1 MPRPWPAAAPRLPEG
16 HARLTAESP
25 VRILTRYILRE
36 VLALAAIGVTLFTF
50 VIFMPNVGR
59 ILELAVRNSA
69 PLSSLAQLVLLTL
82 PGVLAW
88 TIPMGV
94 LVGILI
100 ALSRLAADS
109 EVTAM
114 RASGIGAG
122 LFLRVIVMFAAAAWL
137 LALVNTLWIAPRS
150 AAAFAGLQEQLKNT
164 QAPFEVQPRVFYEDF
179 KNYVLYV
186 QDTEVASDAVVWKR
200 VFIADLT
207 TPSAP
212 KLTLAEQGVVVNESP
227 TTLRLEL
234 SNGWQHEVDPRAP
247 KQYAVSRLG
256 KSTLHIDL
264 PESAAPAPG
273 SLSYS
278 QMSNRQLLDRA
289 RTGTPAQS
297 NWSWVELHRR
307 LALPTSC
314 LVLALVGIPL
324 GLSAHKGGKSTGFV
338 LTFLLVFVYYFLWL
352 TGISLGRQGQVPPG
366 LSMWMANVIFLTGGL
381 LLYRR
386 VNRMP
391 IEVGSFRGVFA
402 WMRQHILHRAEK
414 AAGGFE
420 RATSPRRVF
429 GGGFPQILDEYVL
442 RDFATYFGLVLSTF
456 ALLTL
461 LFTLFELL
469 SDIIR
474 NRVPLVTVGE
484 YLLNFLPSVLY
495 VMTPLSVLIAV
506 LVTFGMME
514 KANEI
519 TAMKANGIS
528 LYRIIAPVLAV
539 GLALAVGLFFFE
551 QYYLPGANKRQDA
564 LWSAMKGKPPQTYLR
579 ADRKW
584 IFGQQSSIFYYEFFD
599 PDRNQF
605 GRLAVFQ
612 FDPQTLAIT
621 RRIYA
626 NSVRWDD
633 NLQGWIFAQGW
644 DRTFRGPAI
653 ESYEKF
659 DVRTFPD
666 ITEPPSYFKKEV
678 KQSSEMNYAELSG
691 YIDDLRQSGFDVVRL
706 RVQLHKKLAY
716 PLITFVMAVLAIPF
730 SLSAGRRGAI
740 AGVATAIGIAAIYW
754 VASGLFESLGNVGV
768 LPPPLAAWSPDLLFA
783 LLGGYFIFRL
793 PT

>member
-1 MPRPWPAAAPRLPEG
+1 M
-16 HARLTAESP
+16 
-25 VRILTRYILRE
+25 RILTRYILRE
-36 VLALAAIGVTLFTF
+36 VLAHAAIGVTLFTF
-50 VIFMPNVGR
+50 VIFMRDVGR

-69 PLSSLAQLVLLTL
+69 PLPSLGELILLSL
-82 PGVLAW
+82 PSALTV

-100 ALSRLAADS
+100 GLSRLAADS

-122 LFLRVIVMFAAAAWL
+122 LFLRVIAMFAVAAWV
-137 LALVNTLWIAPRS
+137 LALVNNLWIAPRS
-150 AAAFAGLQEQLKNT
+150 AAALGNLQSELKTT
-164 QAPFEVQPRVFYEDF
+164 QASYEVQPRVFYEDF

-186 QDTEVASDAVVWKR
+186 QDTEVASDAAVWKR
-200 VFIADLT
+200 VFLADLS

-212 KLTLAEQGVVVNESP
+212 KLTLAEEGVVVNESP

-234 SNGWQHEVDPRAP
+234 ANGWQHEVDPRAP
-247 KQYAVSRLG
+247 QNYTVTKLG

-264 PESAAPAPG
+264 PENAAQTAG
-273 SLSYS
+273 SLSYGE
-278 QMSNRQLLDRA
+278 MSNRQLLERA
-289 RTGTPAQS
+289 STGTRAQA

-338 LTFLLVFVYYFLWL
+338 LTVLLVFVYYFLTL
-352 TGISLGRQGQVPPG
+352 SGVSLGRQGQVPPG
-366 LSMWMANVIFLTGGL
+366 ISMWMANAVFLAGGL
-381 LLYRR
+381 LLYWR

-391 IEVGSFRGVFA
+391 IELGSVRELYTWA
-402 WMRQHILHRAEK
+402 RKRILHRAQR
-414 AAGGFE
+414 AGE
-420 RATSPRRVF
+420 RERRRSPRRVY
-429 GGGFPQILDEYVL
+429 GAGFPQILDEYVL

-456 ALLTL
+456 VLLTL

-469 SDIIR
+469 GDIVR

-484 YLLNFLPSVLY
+484 YLLNRLPSILY
-495 VMTPLSVLIAV
+495 MMTPLSVLIAV

-519 TAMKANGIS
+519 TAMKATGIS
-528 LYRIIAPVLAV
+528 LYRIVAPVLAV
-539 GLALAVGLFFFE
+539 GMALAVGLFFFE
-551 QYYLPGANKRQDA
+551 QFYLPKANKRQDA
-564 LWSAMKGKPPQTYLR
+564 LWNAMKGKPPQTYLR

-584 IFGQQSSIFYYEFFD
+584 IFGQQSTIFYYEFFD
-599 PDRNQF
+599 PDHNQF
-605 GRLAVFQ
+605 GRLAIFQ

-626 NSVRWDD
+626 NSVRWDES
-633 NLQGWIFAQGW
+633 LQGWIFAQGW
-644 DRTFRGPAI
+644 ERSFRGPAI
-653 ESYEKF
+653 ERYEKF
-659 DVRTFPD
+659 DVRTFPE
-666 ITEPPSYFKKEV
+666 IQEPPSYFKKEV
-678 KQSSEMNYAELSG
+678 KQSQEMNYAELSG
-691 YIDDLRQSGFDVVRL
+691 YIDDLKQSGFDVVRL

-716 PLITFVMAVLAIPF
+716 PLITLVMAVLAIPF
-730 SLSAGRRGAI
+730 SLAAGQRGAI
-740 AGVATAIGIAAIYW
+740 AGVAMAIGIAILYW
-754 VASGLFESLGNVGV
+754 VTSNFFEQLGNVGF
-768 LPPPLAAWSPDLLFA
+768 LPAVLAAWSPDLLFA
-783 LLGGYFIFRL
+783 LIGGYLIFRL

>member
-1 MPRPWPAAAPRLPEG
+1 
-16 HARLTAESP
+16 

-36 VLALAAIGVTLFTF
+36 VLSWAAVGVTLFTF
-50 VIFMPNVGR
+50 VFFMPTVGR
-59 ILELAVRNSA
+59 ILEVAVRHSA
-69 PLSSLAQLVLLTL
+69 PLASLAELTLLTL
-82 PGVLAW
+82 PGFLVW

-109 EVTAM
+109 EVTAL

-122 LFLRVIVMFAAAAWL
+122 LFLRVVAMFAAAAWM
-137 LALVNTLWIAPRS
+137 LALVNALWIAPRS
-150 AAAFAGLQEQLKNT
+150 AAAFSGLQDELKTT

-186 QDTEVASDAVVWKR
+186 QDTAVASDGVVWKR
-200 VFIADLT
+200 VFLADLT

-212 KLTLAEQGVVVNESP
+212 KLTLAEEGVVVNESP

-234 SNGWQHEVDPRAP
+234 ANGWQHEVDSRTPA
-247 KQYAVSRLG
+247 QYAVSKLDR
-256 KSTLHIDL
+256 STLHIDL
-264 PESAAPAPG
+264 PESATQSPG
-273 SLSYS
+273 SLSYGE
-278 QMSNRQLLDRA
+278 MSNRQLLDRA
-289 RTGTPAQS
+289 RTGTPAQA
-297 NWSWVELHRR
+297 NWSWVELNRR
-307 LALPTSC
+307 LALPTAC

-338 LTFLLVFVYYFLWL
+338 LTFILVFAYYFLWL
-352 TGISLGRQGQVPPG
+352 TGVSLGRQGRLAPG
-366 LSMWMANVIFLTGGL
+366 ISMWMANAVFLVGGV

-386 VNRMP
+386 VNRRP
-391 IEVGSFRGVFA
+391 IEFGSFRGVLP
-402 WMRQHILHRAEK
+402 WLRQRVLHRAEK
-414 AAGGFE
+414 AQGLE
-420 RATSPRRVF
+420 RAASPRRVF
-429 GGGFPQILDEYVL
+429 GAGFPQILDEYVL
-442 RDFATYFGLVLSTF
+442 RDFAAYFGLVLSTF
-456 ALLTL
+456 VLLTL
-461 LFTLFELL
+461 VFTFFELL
-469 SDIIR
+469 GDIIR

-506 LVTFGMME
+506 LVTFGLME

-519 TAMKANGIS
+519 TAMKATGIS
-528 LYRIIAPVLAV
+528 LYRIIVPVLAV

-551 QYYLPGANKRQDA
+551 REVLPGANKRQDA
-564 LWSAMKGKPPQTYLR
+564 LWSTMKGKPAQTYLR

-584 IFGQQSSIFYYEFFD
+584 IFGQQSTIFYYEFFD

-605 GRLAVFQ
+605 GRLAIFQ
-612 FDPQTLAIT
+612 FDPETLSIT

-626 NSVRWDD
+626 TRVRWDD
-633 NLQGWIFAQGW
+633 NLQGWIFSQGW
-644 DRTFRGPAI
+644 ERTFRGPAI
-653 ESYEKF
+653 EKYEKF

-666 ITEPPSYFKKEV
+666 IQEPPSYFKKEV
-678 KQSSEMNYAELSG
+678 KQSSEMNFEELSG
-691 YIDDLRQSGFDVVRL
+691 YIDDLKQSGFDVVRL

-730 SLSAGRRGAI
+730 ALSAGRRGAI
-740 AGVATAIGIAAIYW
+740 AGVAMAIGIAVVYW
-754 VASGLFESLGNVGV
+754 VASGFFESLGNVGA
-768 LPPPLAAWSPDLLFA
+768 LPPALAAWSPDLLFA
-783 LLGGYFIFRL
+783 LIGGYLIFRL

>member
-1 MPRPWPAAAPRLPEG
+1 M
-16 HARLTAESP
+16 
-25 VRILTRYILRE
+25 RILTRYILRE
-36 VLALAAIGVTLFTF
+36 VLAHAAIGVTLFTF
-50 VIFMPNVGR
+50 VIFMRDVAR

-69 PLSSLAQLVLLTL
+69 PLSRLGELILLSLPSALT
-82 PGVLAW
+82 V

-100 ALSRLAADS
+100 GLSRMAADS

-122 LFLRVIVMFAAAAWL
+122 LFLRVIAIFAVAAWL
-137 LALVNTLWIAPRS
+137 LALVNNLWIAPRS
-150 AAAFAGLQEQLKNT
+150 VAALGNLQDELKTT
-164 QAPFEVQPRVFYEDF
+164 QASYEVQPRVFYEDF
-179 KNYVLYV
+179 QNYVLYV
-186 QDTEVASDAVVWKR
+186 QDTEVASDAAVWKR
-200 VFIADLT
+200 VFLADLT
-207 TPSAP
+207 NPSAP
-212 KLTLAEQGVVVNESP
+212 KLTLAEEGVVVNESP
-227 TTLRLEL
+227 TALRLEL
-234 SNGWQHEVDPRAP
+234 INGWQHEVDPRAP
-247 KQYAVSRLG
+247 EHYTVSRLG

-264 PESAAPAPG
+264 PESAGAQTPG
-273 SLSYS
+273 SLSYAE
-278 QMSNRQLLDRA
+278 MSNRQLLERA
-289 RTGTPAQS
+289 RTGTKAQA

-338 LTFLLVFVYYFLWL
+338 LTVLLVFVYYFLTL
-352 TGISLGRQGQVPPG
+352 SGVSLGRQGQLPPG
-366 LSMWMANVIFLTGGL
+366 LSMWMANAVFLAGGL
-381 LLYRR
+381 LLYWR

-391 IEVGSFRGVFA
+391 IEIGSFRGLFTWA
-402 WMRQHILHRAEK
+402 RQRLLRRAER
-414 AAGGFE
+414 AGARE
-420 RATSPRRVF
+420 RRRSPRRVY

-442 RDFATYFGLVLSTF
+442 RGFATYFGLVLSTF
-456 ALLTL
+456 VLLTL
-461 LFTLFELL
+461 VFTFFELL
-469 SDIIR
+469 GDIVR

-484 YLLNFLPSVLY
+484 YLLNFMPSVLY

-506 LVTFGMME
+506 LVTFGLME

-519 TAMKANGIS
+519 TAMKATGIS
-528 LYRIIAPVLAV
+528 LYRIVVPVLGV
-539 GLALAVGLFFFE
+539 GMMLAVGLFFFE
-551 QYYLPGANKRQDA
+551 QFYLPGANKRQDA

-584 IFGQQSSIFYYEFFD
+584 IFGQQSTIFYYEFFD

-605 GRLAVFQ
+605 GRLAIFQ

-626 NSVRWDD
+626 NRVRWDE

-644 DRTFRGPAI
+644 ERSFRGPAI
-653 ESYEKF
+653 ASYEKF

-691 YIDDLRQSGFDVVRL
+691 YIDDLKQSGFDVVRL

-730 SLSAGRRGAI
+730 ALAAGHRGAI
-740 AGVATAIGIAAIYW
+740 AGVAMAIGIAILYW
-754 VASGLFESLGNVGV
+754 VASGFFEALGNIGL
-768 LPPPLAAWSPDLLFA
+768 LPAALAAWSPDLLFA
-783 LLGGYFIFRL
+783 LIGGYLIFRL

>member
-1 MPRPWPAAAPRLPEG
+1 M
-16 HARLTAESP
+16 
-25 VRILTRYILRE
+25 RILTRYILRE
-36 VLALAAIGVTLFTF
+36 VLSLAAIGVTLFTF
-50 VIFMPNVGR
+50 VTFMVMRHPGIPGQTLVGWAM
-59 ILELAVRNSA
+59 EAGARNSA
-69 PLSSLAQLVLLTL
+69 PLSALAEVFLLALPLALQFSLPMAVLL
-82 PGVLAW
+82 
-88 TIPMGV
+88 
-94 LVGILI
+94 GILI
-100 ALSRLAADS
+100 GLSRMAADS

-122 LFLRVIVMFAAAAWL
+122 LFLRVIAIFAVAAWL
-137 LALVNTLWIAPRS
+137 LALVNNLWIAPRS
-150 AAAFAGLQEQLKNT
+150 VAALGNLQDELKTT
-164 QAPFEVQPRVFYEDF
+164 QASYEVQPRVFYEDF

-186 QDTEVASDAVVWKR
+186 QDTEVASNAAVWKR
-200 VFIADLT
+200 VFLADLS

-212 KLTLAEQGVVVNESP
+212 KLTLAEEGVVVNESP
-227 TTLRLEL
+227 TALRLEL
-234 SNGWQHEVDPRAP
+234 ANGWQHEVDPRSP
-247 KQYAVSRLG
+247 EHYTISRLG

-264 PESAAPAPG
+264 PESAGAQSPG
-273 SLSYS
+273 SLSYAE
-278 QMSNRQLLDRA
+278 MSNRQLLERA
-289 RTGTPAQS
+289 GTGTKAQA

-307 LALPTSC
+307 LAFPTSC

-338 LTFLLVFVYYFLWL
+338 LTVLLVFVYYFLSL
-352 TGISLGRQGQVPPG
+352 SGVSLGRQGQLPPG
-366 LSMWMANVIFLTGGL
+366 ISMWMANAVFLAGGL
-381 LLYRR
+381 LLYWR

-391 IEVGSFRGVFA
+391 IEIGSFRGLFTWA
-402 WMRQHILHRAEK
+402 RQRILRRAER
-414 AAGGFE
+414 AAGALE
-420 RATSPRRVF
+420 RRRSPRRLY

-442 RDFATYFGLVLSTF
+442 RGFATYFGLVLSTF
-456 ALLTL
+456 VLLTL
-461 LFTLFELL
+461 VFTFFELL
-469 SDIIR
+469 GDIVR

-506 LVTFGMME
+506 LVTFGLME

-519 TAMKANGIS
+519 TAMKATGIS
-528 LYRIIAPVLAV
+528 LYRIVVPVLAV
-539 GLALAVGLFFFE
+539 GMMLAVGLFFFE
-551 QYYLPGANKRQDA
+551 QFYLPGANKRQDA

-584 IFGQQSSIFYYEFFD
+584 IFGQQSTIFYYEFFD

-605 GRLAVFQ
+605 GRLAIFQ
-612 FDPQTLAIT
+612 FDPQTLAIN

-626 NSVRWDD
+626 NSVRWDE

-644 DRTFRGPAI
+644 ERGFRGPAI
-653 ESYEKF
+653 ASYEKF

-691 YIDDLRQSGFDVVRL
+691 YIDDLKQSGFDVVRL

-730 SLSAGRRGAI
+730 ALAAGHRGAI
-740 AGVATAIGIAAIYW
+740 AGVAMAIGIAILYW
-754 VASGLFESLGNVGV
+754 VASGFFEALGNIGL
-768 LPPPLAAWSPDLLFA
+768 LPAALAAWSPDLLFA
-783 LLGGYFIFRL
+783 LIGGYLIFRL

>member
-1 MPRPWPAAAPRLPEG
+1 M
-16 HARLTAESP
+16 
-25 VRILTRYILRE
+25 RILTRYILRE
-36 VLALAAIGVTLFTF
+36 VLSHAAIGVTLFTF
-50 VIFMPNVGR
+50 VIFMRDVGR

-69 PLSSLAQLVLLTL
+69 PLPSLAQLIFLTL
-82 PGVLAW
+82 PAALTV

-100 ALSRLAADS
+100 GLSRLAADS

-122 LFLRVIVMFAAAAWL
+122 LFLRVIALFALAAWM
-137 LALVNTLWIAPRS
+137 LALVNNLWIAPRS
-150 AAAFAGLQEQLKNT
+150 AAALTALQNKLKST
-164 QAPFEVQPRVFYEDF
+164 QASFEVQPRVFYEDF

-186 QDTEVASDAVVWKR
+186 QDTEVAPHAAVWKR
-200 VFIADLT
+200 VFLADLS

-227 TTLRLEL
+227 TALRLEL
-234 SNGWQHEVDPRAP
+234 NNGWQHEVDPRSP
-247 KQYAVSRLG
+247 EQYAVSRLG

-264 PESAAPAPG
+264 PDSTAAQTPG
-273 SLSYS
+273 ALSYTS
-278 QMSNRQLLDRA
+278 MSNQQLLERA
-289 RTGTPAQS
+289 RTGTPAQA

-338 LTFLLVFVYYFLWL
+338 LTVLLVFVYYVL
-352 TGISLGRQGQVPPG
+352 TLIGVSLGRQGRLTPG
-366 LSMWMANVIFLTGGL
+366 ISIWMANAVFLAGGL

-391 IEVGSFRGVFA
+391 IEIGSFRQVVT
-402 WMRQHILHRAEK
+402 WVRRQILHRAEK
-414 AAGGFE
+414 AAGALE
-420 RATSPRRVF
+420 RASSPRRVF
-429 GGGFPQILDEYVL
+429 NAGFPQILDEYVL

-456 ALLTL
+456 VLLTL
-461 LFTLFELL
+461 VFTFFELL
-469 SDIIR
+469 GDIIR

-484 YLLNFLPSVLY
+484 YMLNFVPSVFY
-495 VMTPLSVLIAV
+495 VMTPLSVLVAV
-506 LVTFGMME
+506 LVTFGLME

-519 TAMKANGIS
+519 TAMKATGIS
-528 LYRIIAPVLAV
+528 LYRIIVPVLAV

-551 QYYLPGANKRQDA
+551 QFYLPYANKRQDA

-584 IFGQQSSIFYYEFFD
+584 MFGQQSSIFYYEFFD

-626 NSVRWDD
+626 TRVRWDEG
-633 NLQGWIFAQGW
+633 LQSWVFAQGW
-644 DRTFRGPAI
+644 VRSFRGPAI

-659 DVRTFPD
+659 DVRVFPD
-666 ITEPPSYFKKEV
+666 LKEPPAYFKKEV
-678 KQSSEMNYAELSG
+678 KQSSEMNYEELSR
-691 YIDDLRQSGFDVVRL
+691 YIDDLKQSGFDVVRL

-740 AGVATAIGIAAIYW
+740 AGVAMALGIAVVYW
-754 VASGLFESLGNVGV
+754 VTSGFFEALGNIGL
-768 LPPPLAAWSPDLLFA
+768 LPAALAAWSPDLLFG
-783 LLGGYFIFRL
+783 LVSGYLILRL

>member
-1 MPRPWPAAAPRLPEG
+1 M
-16 HARLTAESP
+16 
-25 VRILTRYILRE
+25 RILTRYILRE
-36 VLALAAIGVTLFTF
+36 VLSWAAIGIALFSF
-50 VIFMPNVGR
+50 VVFMPVVGR

-69 PLSSLAQLVLLTL
+69 PLASLAQLILLKL
-82 PGVLAW
+82 PDLLIS

-100 ALSRLAADS
+100 ALSRMAADS

-114 RASGIGAG
+114 RASGIGGG
-122 LFLRVIVMFAAAAWL
+122 LFLRVIAMFAAAAWV
-137 LALVNTLWIAPRS
+137 LALVNNLWVAPRS
-150 AAAFAGLQEQLKNT
+150 AAAFSGLEDQLKST

-186 QDTEVASDAVVWKR
+186 QDTGVASEGVVWKR
-200 VFIADLT
+200 VFLADLT

-234 SNGWQHEVDPRAP
+234 ENGWQHEVDPRMP
-247 KQYAVSRLG
+247 QQYSVSRLG
-256 KSTLHIDL
+256 KSVLHIDL
-264 PESAAPAPG
+264 PESATQVPG
-273 SLSYS
+273 TLSYGE
-278 QMSNRQLLDRA
+278 MSNRQLLARA
-289 RTGTPAQS
+289 RTGTPAQV
-297 NWSWVELHRR
+297 NWSWVELNRR

-324 GLSAHKGGKSTGFV
+324 GLSAHKGGKATGFV
-338 LTFLLVFVYYFLWL
+338 LTVFLVFVYYFLWVIGL
-352 TGISLGRQGQVPPG
+352 FLGRQGHVALG
-366 LSMWMANVIFLTGGL
+366 MSMWIANVLFLAGGL
-381 LLYRR
+381 FLYRR

-391 IEVGSFRGVFA
+391 IEVGTFRGVLP

-414 AAGGFE
+414 AGGLE

-429 GGGFPQILDEYVL
+429 GAGFPQILDEYVL
-442 RDFATYFGLVLSTF
+442 RDFAAYFGLVLSTF
-456 ALLTL
+456 VLLTL
-461 LFTLFELL
+461 VFTFFELL
-469 SDIIR
+469 GDIIR
-474 NRVPLVTVGE
+474 NRVPLVTVGD
-484 YLLNFLPSVLY
+484 YLLNRLPSVVYL
-495 VMTPLSVLIAV
+495 MTPLSVLVAV
-506 LVTFGMME
+506 LVTFGLME

-519 TAMKANGIS
+519 TAMKATGIS
-528 LYRIIAPVLAV
+528 LYRIIVPVLAV
-539 GLALAVGLFFFE
+539 GLVLAVALFFFE
-551 QYYLPGANKRQDA
+551 REVLPGANKRQDA
-564 LWSAMKGKPPQTYLR
+564 LWSTMKGKPPQTYLR

-584 IFGQQSSIFYYEFFD
+584 IFGQQSTIFYYEFFD

-605 GRLAVFQ
+605 GRLAIFQ
-612 FDPQTLAIT
+612 FDPQTLSIT

-626 NSVRWDD
+626 TRVHWEES
-633 NLQGWIFAQGW
+633 LQGWIFEQGW
-644 DRTFRGPAI
+644 ERTFNGSAI
-653 ESYEKF
+653 GKYEKF

-678 KQSSEMNYAELSG
+678 KQSSEMNYEELSG
-691 YIDDLRQSGFDVVRL
+691 YIDDLKQSGFDVVRL

-730 SLSAGRRGAI
+730 SLTAGRRGAI
-740 AGVATAIGIAAIYW
+740 AGVAMAIGIAVIYW
-754 VASGLFESLGNVGV
+754 VASGFFESLGNVGA

>member
-1 MPRPWPAAAPRLPEG
+1 M
-16 HARLTAESP
+16 
-25 VRILTRYILRE
+25 RILTRYILRE
-36 VLALAAIGVTLFTF
+36 VLAHAAIGVTLFTF
-50 VIFMPNVGR
+50 VIFMRDVAR

-69 PLSSLAQLVLLTL
+69 PLSRLGELIVLSLPSALT
-82 PGVLAW
+82 V

-100 ALSRLAADS
+100 GLSRMAADS

-122 LFLRVIVMFAAAAWL
+122 LFLRVIAIFAVAAWL
-137 LALVNTLWIAPRS
+137 LALVNNLWIAPRS
-150 AAAFAGLQEQLKNT
+150 VAALGDLQDELKTT
-164 QAPFEVQPRVFYEDF
+164 QASYEVQPRVFYEDF
-179 KNYVLYV
+179 QNYVLYV
-186 QDTEVASDAVVWKR
+186 QDTEVASDAAVWKR
-200 VFIADLT
+200 VFLADLSN
-207 TPSAP
+207 PSAP
-212 KLTLAEQGVVVNESP
+212 KLTLAEEGVVVNESP
-227 TTLRLEL
+227 TALRLEL
-234 SNGWQHEVDPRAP
+234 NNGWQHEVDPRSP
-247 KQYAVSRLG
+247 EHYTISRLG

-264 PESAAPAPG
+264 PESAGAQTPG
-273 SLSYS
+273 SLSYAE
-278 QMSNRQLLDRA
+278 MSNRQLLERA
-289 RTGTPAQS
+289 RTGTKAQA

-338 LTFLLVFVYYFLWL
+338 LTVLLVFVYYFLTL
-352 TGISLGRQGQVPPG
+352 SGVSLGRQGQLPAG
-366 LSMWMANVIFLTGGL
+366 ISMWMANGVFLAGGL
-381 LLYRR
+381 LLYWR

-391 IEVGSFRGVFA
+391 IEIGSFRGLFTWA
-402 WMRQHILHRAEK
+402 RQRILRRAER
-414 AAGGFE
+414 AGARE
-420 RATSPRRVF
+420 RRRSPRRVY

-442 RDFATYFGLVLSTF
+442 RGFATYFGLVLSTF
-456 ALLTL
+456 VLLTL
-461 LFTLFELL
+461 VFTFFELL
-469 SDIIR
+469 GDIVR

-484 YLLNFLPSVLY
+484 YLLNFMPSVLY

-506 LVTFGMME
+506 LVTFGLME

-519 TAMKANGIS
+519 TAMKATGIS
-528 LYRIIAPVLAV
+528 LYRIVVPVLGV
-539 GLALAVGLFFFE
+539 GMMLAVGLFFFE
-551 QYYLPGANKRQDA
+551 QFYLPRANKRQDA

-584 IFGQQSSIFYYEFFD
+584 IFGQQSTIFYYEFFD

-605 GRLAVFQ
+605 GRLAIFQ

-626 NSVRWDD
+626 TRVHWEES
-633 NLQGWIFAQGW
+633 LQGWIFEQGW
-644 DRTFRGPAI
+644 ERGFRGPAI
-653 ESYEKF
+653 ASYEKF

-691 YIDDLRQSGFDVVRL
+691 YIDDLKQSGFDVVRL

-730 SLSAGRRGAI
+730 ALAAGHRGAI
-740 AGVATAIGIAAIYW
+740 AGVAMAIGIAILYW
-754 VASGLFESLGNVGV
+754 VASGFFEALGNIGL
-768 LPPPLAAWSPDLLFA
+768 LPAALAAWSPDLLFA
-783 LLGGYFIFRL
+783 LIGGYLIFRL

>member
-1 MPRPWPAAAPRLPEG
+1 MPAPRPPQG
-16 HARLTAESP
+16 HARLEAESP

-36 VLALAAIGVTLFTF
+36 VLSWAAVGVTLFTF
-50 VIFMPNVGR
+50 VFFMPTVGR
-59 ILELAVRNSA
+59 ILEVAVRNSA
-69 PLSSLAQLVLLTL
+69 PLLSLAQLILLTL
-82 PGVLAW
+82 PGFLVW

-100 ALSRLAADS
+100 ALSRMAADS
-109 EVTAM
+109 EVTAL

-122 LFLRVIVMFAAAAWL
+122 LFLRVVAMFAVAAWV
-137 LALVNTLWIAPRS
+137 LALVNALWIAPRS
-150 AAAFAGLQEQLKNT
+150 AAAFAGLQEQLKST

-186 QDTEVASDAVVWKR
+186 QDTGVASAGVVWKR
-200 VFIADLT
+200 VFLADLT

-234 SNGWQHEVDPRAP
+234 NNGWQHEVDPRSP
-247 KQYAVSRLG
+247 KDYAVTKLE

-264 PESAAPAPG
+264 PESPGPQPPG
-273 SLSYS
+273 SLSYPE
-278 QMSNRQLLDRA
+278 MSNQQVLDRA
-289 RTGTPAQS
+289 RTGTAAQA

-338 LTFLLVFVYYFLWL
+338 LTLLLVFVYYFLWL
-352 TGISLGRQGQVPPG
+352 TGVSLGRQGQLAPG
-366 LSMWMANVIFLTGGL
+366 ISMWMANVIFLAGGL

-391 IEVGSFRGVFA
+391 IEIGSFRGLFP
-402 WMRQHILHRAEK
+402 WMRQHVLRRAEK
-414 AAGGFE
+414 VGGGFE
-420 RATSPRRVF
+420 RAASPRRVF
-429 GGGFPQILDEYVL
+429 GAGFPQILDEYVL
-442 RDFATYFGLVLSTF
+442 RDFAAYFGLVLSTF
-456 ALLTL
+456 TLLTL
-461 LFTLFELL
+461 VVTFFELL
-469 SDIIR
+469 GAIIR

-495 VMTPLSVLIAV
+495 MMTPLSVLIAV
-506 LVTFGMME
+506 LVTFGLME

-519 TAMKANGIS
+519 TAMKATGIS
-528 LYRIIAPVLAV
+528 LYRIVVPVLAV

-551 QYYLPGANKRQDA
+551 REVLPRANKRQDA
-564 LWSAMKGKPPQTYLR
+564 LWNAMKGKPPQTYLR

-605 GRLAVFQ
+605 GRLAIFQ
-612 FDPQTLAIT
+612 FDPQTLSIT

-626 NSVRWDD
+626 TRVHWDE

-644 DRTFRGPAI
+644 ERTFRGPAI
-653 ESYEKF
+653 ERYEKF

-666 ITEPPSYFKKEV
+666 ITEPPAYFKKEV
-678 KQSSEMNYAELSG
+678 KQSSEMNYEELSG
-691 YIDDLRQSGFDVVRL
+691 YIDDLKQSGFDVVRL

-730 SLSAGRRGAI
+730 SLSAGRRGAS
-740 AGVATAIGIAAIYW
+740 AGVAMAIGIAVVYW
-754 VASGLFESLGNVGV
+754 VASSLFENLGNVGA
-768 LPPPLAAWSPDLLFA
+768 LPAALAAWSPDLLFA
-783 LLGGYFIFRL
+783 LIGGYFIFRL

>member
-1 MPRPWPAAAPRLPEG
+1 
-16 HARLTAESP
+16 

-36 VLALAAIGVTLFTF
+36 VLSLSAIGITLFTF

-69 PLSSLAQLVLLTL
+69 PLSRLAQLVLLTL

-88 TIPMGV
+88 TVPMGV

-137 LALVNTLWIAPRS
+137 VALVNTLWIAPRS
-150 AAAFAGLQEQLKNT
+150 AAAFAGLQDQLKNT

-186 QDTEVASDAVVWKR
+186 QDTAVASDAVVWKR
-200 VFIADLT
+200 VFLADLT

-247 KQYAVSRLG
+247 KQYIVSQMG
-256 KSTLHIDL
+256 NSVLHIDL
-264 PESAAPAPG
+264 PESVTPAPG

-278 QMSNRQLLDRA
+278 EMSNRQLLDRA
-289 RTGTPAQS
+289 RTGTPAQA

-352 TGISLGRQGQVPPG
+352 TGVSLGRQGELPPG
-366 LSMWMANVIFLTGGL
+366 VSMWMANAVFLVGGV

-391 IEVGSFRGVFA
+391 IEIGSLRGAFA

-414 AAGGFE
+414 AGGGFE
-420 RATSPRRVF
+420 RVSSPRRVF

-442 RDFATYFGLVLSTF
+442 RDFFTYFGLVLSTF
-456 ALLTL
+456 VLLTL

-506 LVTFGMME
+506 LVTFGLME

-528 LYRIIAPVLAV
+528 LYRVIVPVLAV
-539 GLALAVGLFFFE
+539 GMMLAASLFFFE

-584 IFGQQSSIFYYEFFD
+584 IFGQHSSIFYYEFFD

-626 NSVRWDD
+626 NNVRWDD
-633 NLQGWIFAQGW
+633 DLQGWVFAQGW
-644 DRTFRGPAI
+644 ERAFRGSAI
-653 ESYEKF
+653 EKYEKF

-678 KQSSEMNYAELSG
+678 KQSSEMNYAELSR
-691 YIDDLRQSGFDVVRL
+691 YIDDLKQSGFDVVRL

-740 AGVATAIGIAAIYW
+740 AGVAMAIGIAVIYW
-754 VASGLFESLGNVGV
+754 VASGFFESLGNVGA
-768 LPPPLAAWSPDLLFA
+768 LPPALAAWSPDLLFA